1 MKIDTQV
8 DLYTL
13 KRRLD
18 ALESRLYGAIDDV
31 DGPMPLFGVYSHL
44 ICDGVLPTADSA
56 ALLAACSMF
65 LTPRK
70 LLDLSRS
77 TGDMFPWRPFLLA
90 LDVLDQQG
98 FEVGHAREW
107 LESSIQDFMR
117 AQGLE
122 MLSIADVL
130 SSPTGPLH
138 ELRRFVLSER

>member
-13 KRRLD
+13 KKRLE
-18 ALESRLYGAIDDV
+18 ALEARLYGVIDDV
-31 DGPMPLFGVYSHL
+31 EGPMPLFGAYSHL

-56 ALLAACSMF
+56 NLLSTCSMY
-65 LTPRK
+65 LTPRN

-90 LDVLDQQG
+90 LDVLDLRG
-98 FEVGHAREW
+98 FDVEAARVW

-122 MLSIADVL
+122 MLTIADVL
-130 SSPTGPLH
+130 HSPTGPLH